1 MNKAVDKRY
10 NKLKKIYTSLIKN
23 GIISEGE
30 IINYDEIIR
39 DLYYIN
45 LLLFKTYKIFS
56 ESKTKKIKIDKISE
70 LTDPRGNRLFNKKTA
85 KKIVE
90 IYGEKFVKLINKIK
104 RNRIKIVSKKQQTGG
119 EIDYKNNNI
128 DKLLKELSQNKEL
141 HNSVGKLTKAV
152 FKLKNASG
160 IELDDFDDITSFG
173 KDIVN
178 KTARIGPD
186 IILSTGEY
194 IFNWVFFPLYQLE
207 NLPLVGFMFEI
218 PLDIMGIVLDNSD
231 VLMEFI
237 APLIPL
243 GMDLAT
249 DSVALIP
256 GVGSGAAAVG
266 LGMSFL
272 EEPIEWLFADGLDL
286 VGLYLNIQRKQF
298 GLAYLSAMEVFPQLP
313 SIVDMVVT
321 NMYTANKHLSKV
333 TRLTR
338 IARDTTELGVTLS
351 GPFLTNPMLMFEP
364 QNVWEKVIYPNRKI
378 IPIVNKIPFEK
389 LEKIAPLIATAYDT
403 FEQSKKTIEELTNKF
418 LEQKKA
424 MEEIAK
430 TRKQNTI

>member
-1 MNKAVDKRY
+1 MNKVIDKRY
-10 NKLKKIYTSLIKN
+10 KKLKKIYKSLIKN
-23 GIISEGE
+23 GLISEGE

-56 ESKTKKIKIDKISE
+56 ESKTKKIKIDKISK
-70 LTDPRGNRLFNKKTA
+70 LTDPNGNRLFNKKTA

-90 IYGEKFVKLINKIK
+90 IYGRKFVNLIDKIK
-104 RNRIKIVSKKQQTGG
+104 RNRIKMVSKKQQMGG
-119 EIDYKNNNI
+119 KIDYKNNNI
-128 DKLLKELSQNKEL
+128 EPLLKELSQNKDL
-141 HNSVGKLTKAV
+141 HMSVGKLAKSV

-160 IELDDFDDITSFG
+160 IDIDDLTSLG
-173 KDIVN
+173 KDIITRTSQV
-178 KTARIGPD
+178 GPD
-186 IILSTGEY
+186 IILGTGEY

-272 EEPIEWLFADGLDL
+272 EEPIEWLFADGLDM
-286 VGLYLNIQRKQF
+286 VGLYINIQRKQW

-313 SIVDMVVT
+313 SMVDMVVT
-321 NMYTANKHLSKV
+321 NMYTANKHLGKV

-338 IARDTTELGVTLS
+338 IVKDTTELGVTLS

-364 QNVWEKVIYPNRKI
+364 QNIWEKVIYPNREI

-403 FEQSKKTIEELTNKF
+403 FEQGKKTIEELTDKF
-418 LEQKKA
+418 LEKKKV
-424 MEEIAK
+424 MEDIAK
-430 TRKQNTI
+430 TKK

>member
-1 MNKAVDKRY
+1 MNKVIDKRY
-10 NKLKKIYTSLIKN
+10 KKLKKIYKSLIKN
-23 GIISEGE
+23 GLISEGE

-56 ESKTKKIKIDKISE
+56 ESKTKKIKIDKISK
-70 LTDPRGNRLFNKKTA
+70 LTDPNGNRLFNKKTA

-90 IYGEKFVKLINKIK
+90 IYGRKFVNLIDKIK
-104 RNRIKIVSKKQQTGG
+104 RNRIKMVSKKQQMGG
-119 EIDYKNNNI
+119 KIDYKNNNI
-128 DKLLKELSQNKEL
+128 EPLLKELSQNKDL
-141 HNSVGKLTKAV
+141 HMSVGKLAKSV

-160 IELDDFDDITSFG
+160 IDIDDLTSLG
-173 KDIVN
+173 KDIITRTSQV
-178 KTARIGPD
+178 GPD
-186 IILSTGEY
+186 IILGTGEY

-272 EEPIEWLFADGLDL
+272 EEPIEWLFADGLDM
-286 VGLYLNIQRKQF
+286 VGLYINIQRKQW

-313 SIVDMVVT
+313 SMVDMVVT
-321 NMYTANKHLSKV
+321 NMYTANKHLGKV

-338 IARDTTELGVTLS
+338 IVKDTTELGVTLS

-364 QNVWEKVIYPNRKI
+364 QNIWEKVIYPNREI

-403 FEQSKKTIEELTNKF
+403 FEQGKKTIEELTDKF
-418 LEQKKA
+418 LEQKKV
-424 MEEIAK
+424 MEDIAK
-430 TRKQNTI
+430 TKK